1 MDRKKESGA
10 SRKTNSW
17 KDIDQDVKAKGI
29 SKTAFKRILLSR
41 CRAVGAI
48 VGAFLILAA
57 ALKLFVMNEDLSVSL
72 SKAGRALPV
81 KAILLESD
89 ALPRDWVLE
98 YLDLSDRELDL
109 LGLDIGQLKT
119 KLESHPQAL
128 SVEIARQLPDTLF
141 ISVNEREP
149 VAKVLAE
156 DARRGRLTLLVDRYG
171 IVYEGIGYGV
181 KQIKSLPYLDG
192 IRLRQAEGGFEPLI
206 GMEPVANLLSQ
217 TREVAPHLYQSWK
230 VVSLAEYP
238 RLIVKSGFVREVV
251 FEKDKSDFRRQI
263 SRLDYIVD
271 YYKSH
276 AYSKV
281 AKVDLTMNSQVPV
294 EQTLVARR

>member
-1 MDRKKESGA
+1 MARKKAAGA
-10 SRKTNSW
+10 SRRTNSW
-17 KDIDQDVKAKGI
+17 KEIDQDVKAKSI
-29 SKTAFKRILLSR
+29 SKAAFKRILLSR
-41 CRAVGAI
+41 CRAVGVI

-81 KAILLESD
+81 KAIVVESD

-98 YLDLSDRELDL
+98 YLDLNDRELDL

-119 KLESHPQAL
+119 KLERHPQAL

-149 VAKVLAE
+149 VAKALAE

-171 IVYEGIGYGV
+171 IVYEGIGYGA

-192 IRLRQAEGGFEPLI
+192 IRLRRAEGGFEPLI

-217 TREVAPHLYQSWK
+217 AREIAPHLYQSWK

-238 RLIVKSGFVREVV
+238 RLIVKSSFVREIV
-251 FEKDKSDFRRQI
+251 FEKDESDFRRQL

-294 EQTLVARR
+294 EQSLVARR

>member
-171 IVYEGIGYGV
+171 IVYEGIGYGA

-217 TREVAPHLYQSWK
+217 TREVAPHLHQSWK

-251 FEKDKSDFRRQI
+251 FEKDKPDFRRQI

-276 AYSKV
+276 GYSKV

>member
-171 IVYEGIGYGV
+171 IVYEGIGYGA

-192 IRLRQAEGGFEPLI
+192 RRLRQAEGGFEPLI
-206 GMEPVANLLSQ
+206 GMEPVANILSQ

>member
-1 MDRKKESGA
+1 MDRKKESEA

-41 CRAVGAI
+41 CRVVGAI
-48 VGAFLILAA
+48 LGAFLILAA

-81 KAILLESD
+81 KAILLDSD

-217 TREVAPHLYQSWK
+217 AREVAPHLYQSWK

-238 RLIVKSGFVREVV
+238 RLIVRSGFVREVV

-294 EQTLVARR
+294 EQSLVARR

>member
-1 MDRKKESGA
+1 MDRKKELGA
-10 SRKTNSW
+10 SRKTSSW

-41 CRAVGAI
+41 CRAAGAI
-48 VGAFLILAA
+48 LGAVLILAV
-57 ALKLFVMNEDLSVSL
+57 ALKLFFMNEDLSVSL

-81 KAILLESD
+81 KVILLESD

-98 YLDLSDRELDL
+98 YLDLSDRELGL
-109 LGLDIGQLKT
+109 LGFPHGPVLVRR
-119 KLESHPQAL
+119 P
-128 SVEIARQLPDTLF
+128 F
-141 ISVNEREP
+141 SVNEREP

-156 DARRGRLTLLVDRYG
+156 DVRRGRLTLLVDRYG
-171 IVYEGIGYGV
+171 IVYEGIGYGA

-217 TREVAPHLYQSWK
+217 AREVAPHLYQSWK

-238 RLIVKSGFVREVV
+238 RLIVKSGFVREVI
-251 FEKDKSDFRRQI
+251 FEKDEPDFRRQI

-294 EQTLVARR
+294 EQSLVARR

>member
-1 MDRKKESGA
+1 MDRKKESGV

-41 CRAVGAI
+41 CRVVGAI

-98 YLDLSDRELDL
+98 YLDLSDSELDL

-171 IVYEGIGYGV
+171 IVYEGIGYGA

-217 TREVAPHLYQSWK
+217 AKEVAPHLYQSWK

-238 RLIVKSGFVREVV
+238 RLIVRSGFVREVV

-294 EQTLVARR
+294 EQSLVARK

>member
-1 MDRKKESGA
+1 MDRKKESGV

-41 CRAVGAI
+41 CRVVVAI

-98 YLDLSDRELDL
+98 CLDLSDRELDL

-119 KLESHPQAL
+119 KLESHPQTL

-156 DARRGRLTLLVDRYG
+156 DAQRGRLTLLVDRYG
-171 IVYEGIGYGV
+171 IVYEGIGYGA

-217 TREVAPHLYQSWK
+217 AKEVAPHLYQSWK

-294 EQTLVARR
+294 EQSLVARR

>member
-1 MDRKKESGA
+1 MDRKKESEA

-119 KLESHPQAL
+119 KLESHPQVVL
-128 SVEIARQLPDTLF
+128 VEIARQLPDTLF

-156 DARRGRLTLLVDRYG
+156 DAQRGRLTLLVDRYG
-171 IVYEGIGYGV
+171 IVYEGIGYGA

-276 AYSKV
+276 GYSKV

>member
-1 MDRKKESGA
+1 MVRKKAAGA

-17 KDIDQDVKAKGI
+17 KDIDQDVKAKSI

-81 KAILLESD
+81 KTILVESD

-98 YLDLSDRELDL
+98 YLDLSDRELGL

-119 KLESHPQAL
+119 KLESHPQVL
-128 SVEIARQLPDTLF
+128 LVEIARQLPDTLF

-149 VAKVLAE
+149 VAKELAA
-156 DARRGRLTLLVDRYG
+156 DARRSAGR
-171 IVYEGIGYGV
+171 
-181 KQIKSLPYLDG
+181 P
-192 IRLRQAEGGFEPLI
+192 PC
-206 GMEPVANLLSQ
+206 P
-217 TREVAPHLYQSWK
+217 
-230 VVSLAEYP
+230 
-238 RLIVKSGFVREVV
+238 
-251 FEKDKSDFRRQI
+251 
-263 SRLDYIVD
+263 
-271 YYKSH
+271 
-276 AYSKV
+276 
-281 AKVDLTMNSQVPV
+281 
-294 EQTLVARR
+294 

>member
-1 MDRKKESGA
+1 MDRKKESEA

-41 CRAVGAI
+41 CRVVGAI
-48 VGAFLILAA
+48 AGAFLILAA

-81 KAILLESD
+81 KAILLDSD

-217 TREVAPHLYQSWK
+217 AREVAPHLYQSWK

-238 RLIVKSGFVREVV
+238 RLIVRSGFVREVV

-294 EQTLVARR
+294 EQSLVARK

>member
-1 MDRKKESGA
+1 MDRKKELGA
-10 SRKTNSW
+10 SRKTSSW

-41 CRAVGAI
+41 CRAAGAI
-48 VGAFLILAA
+48 LGAVLILAV
-57 ALKLFVMNEDLSVSL
+57 ALKLFFMNEDLSVSL

-81 KAILLESD
+81 KVILVESD

-98 YLDLSDRELDL
+98 YLDLSDRELGL

-119 KLESHPQAL
+119 KLESHPQVL
-128 SVEIARQLPDTLF
+128 LVEIARQLPDTLF

-156 DARRGRLTLLVDRYG
+156 DVRRGRLTLLVDRYG
-171 IVYEGIGYGV
+171 IVYEGIGYGA

-217 TREVAPHLYQSWK
+217 AREVAPHLYQSWK

-238 RLIVKSGFVREVV
+238 RLIVKSGFVREVI
-251 FEKDKSDFRRQI
+251 FEKDEPDFRRQI

-294 EQTLVARR
+294 EQSLVARR

>member
-171 IVYEGIGYGV
+171 IVYEGIGYGA

-217 TREVAPHLYQSWK
+217 AREVAPHLYQSWK

-238 RLIVKSGFVREVV
+238 SLIVKSGFVREVV

>member
-1 MDRKKESGA
+1 MDRKKESGV

-41 CRAVGAI
+41 CRVVGAI
-48 VGAFLILAA
+48 LGTFLILAA

-109 LGLDIGQLKT
+109 LGLNIGQLKT

-156 DARRGRLTLLVDRYG
+156 DAQRGRLTLLVDRYG
-171 IVYEGIGYGV
+171 IVYEGIGYGA

-217 TREVAPHLYQSWK
+217 AKEVAPHLYQSWK

-238 RLIVKSGFVREVV
+238 RLIVRSGFVREVV

-294 EQTLVARR
+294 EQSLVARK

>member
-1 MDRKKESGA
+1 M
-10 SRKTNSW
+10 
-17 KDIDQDVKAKGI
+17 
-29 SKTAFKRILLSR
+29 
-41 CRAVGAI
+41 
-48 VGAFLILAA
+48 GAFLVLAA

-81 KAILLESD
+81 KAILVESD

-98 YLDLSDRELDL
+98 YLDLNDRELDL

-149 VAKVLAE
+149 VAKALAE

-171 IVYEGIGYGV
+171 IVYEGIGYGA

-192 IRLRQAEGGFEPLI
+192 IRLRRTEGGFEPLI

-217 TREVAPHLYQSWK
+217 AREIAPHLYQSWK

-238 RLIVKSGFVREVV
+238 RLIVKSGFVREIV
-251 FEKDKSDFRRQI
+251 FDKDESDFRTQL

-271 YYKSH
+271 YFKSH

-294 EQTLVARR
+294 EQPLVARR

>member
-1 MDRKKESGA
+1 MDRKKEPGA

-41 CRAVGAI
+41 CRVVGAI
-48 VGAFLILAA
+48 LGAFLILAA

-81 KAILLESD
+81 KSILLESD

-171 IVYEGIGYGV
+171 IVYEGIGYGA

-217 TREVAPHLYQSWK
+217 AKEVAPHLYQSWK

-294 EQTLVARR
+294 EQSLVARR

>member
-1 MDRKKESGA
+1 MDRKKESGV

-41 CRAVGAI
+41 CRVVGAI
-48 VGAFLILAA
+48 LGAFLILAA

-156 DARRGRLTLLVDRYG
+156 DAQRGRLTLLVDRYG
-171 IVYEGIGYGV
+171 IVYEGIGYGA

-217 TREVAPHLYQSWK
+217 AKEVAPHLYQSWK

-294 EQTLVARR
+294 EQSLVARR

>member
-1 MDRKKESGA
+1 MDRKKEPGA

-41 CRAVGAI
+41 CRVVGAI
-48 VGAFLILAA
+48 LGAFLILAA

-171 IVYEGIGYGV
+171 IVYEGIGYGA

-217 TREVAPHLYQSWK
+217 AKEVAPHLYQSWK

-294 EQTLVARR
+294 EQSLVARR

>member
-1 MDRKKESGA
+1 MARKKAAGA

-17 KDIDQDVKAKGI
+17 KDIDQDVKAKSI

-81 KAILLESD
+81 KTILVESD

-149 VAKVLAE
+149 VAKALAE

-171 IVYEGIGYGV
+171 IVYEGIGYGA

-192 IRLRQAEGGFEPLI
+192 IRLRRAEGGFEPLI

-217 TREVAPHLYQSWK
+217 AREIAPHLYQSWK

-251 FEKDKSDFRRQI
+251 FEKDDSDFRRQI

-294 EQTLVARR
+294 EQSLVARR